1 MDFWAI
7 WCGPCKMISSIID
20 QLSKE
25 YHGRATF
32 GKLNV
37 DDNPNISNKFQIQSI
52 PTMIFFR
59 NGQPIDKLIGVLS
72 KSQLASK
79 IEIMLNN

>member
-1 MDFWAI
+1 
-7 WCGPCKMISSIID
+7 MISPIID

-25 YHGRATF
+25 YFGRAMF

-37 DDNPNISNKFQIQSI
+37 DYNPTISNKFQIQSI

-59 NGQPIDKLIGVLS
+59 NGQPVDKLIGVLS